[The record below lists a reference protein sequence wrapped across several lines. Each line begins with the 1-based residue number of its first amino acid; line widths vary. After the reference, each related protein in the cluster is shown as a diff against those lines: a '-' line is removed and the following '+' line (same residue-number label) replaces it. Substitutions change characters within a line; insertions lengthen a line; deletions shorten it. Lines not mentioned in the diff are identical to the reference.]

1 MTGNNNLE
9 DPVKLT
15 APQLAALRY
24 YGTSLDERG
33 DRVPR
38 RDLIGRLVS
47 LGLVTVRTDW
57 VHVGSTYRSRQVL
70 TVVDVHLTDE
80 GRALLAG

>member
-1 MTGNNNLE
+1 M
-9 DPVKLT
+9 KLT
-15 APQLAALRY
+15 APQMAALRY
-24 YGTSLDERG
+24 YGTALDERG

-57 VHVGSTYRSRQVL
+57 VHTGSTYRSRQVL
-70 TVVDVHLTDE
+70 TVVDVHLTDA
-80 GRALLAG
+80 GRALLAS